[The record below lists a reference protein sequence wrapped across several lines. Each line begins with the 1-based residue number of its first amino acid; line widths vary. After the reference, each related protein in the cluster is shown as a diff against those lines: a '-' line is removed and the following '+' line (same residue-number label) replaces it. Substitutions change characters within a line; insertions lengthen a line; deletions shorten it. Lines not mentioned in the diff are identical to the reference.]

1 MSDFQDNGIELDND
15 VSTPADTGSE
25 DFDTNDD
32 FDFFGENEDSE
43 PTSEEPVAE
52 VQNQEPTP
60 QTLKVKYNHEEKEL
74 SYEEAVELAQKGMNY
89 EKAVER
95 AKQEALDSYIA
106 EQGYEW
112 NGQAI
117 TTYEQ
122 YQQALKEQE
131 LIEQYQD
138 AELPDEVIQ
147 ELIENRKFREQ
158 YMAQQEEQQKQLQ
171 EQKAFEE
178 FAEAFPDVDPE
189 SIPVEVWQKYES
201 GVPLKYAYMEHEM
214 TKLRTLANVQ
224 KQNTQN
230 QNKPTLGVTSFG
242 SGEPQKS
249 VDPFLEGFDSL

>member
-1 MSDFQDNGIELDND
+1 MSDFQNNGIELDND
-15 VSTPADTGSE
+15 VSTPTDTSSE

-32 FDFFGENEDSE
+32 FDFFGEEQESE
-43 PTSEEPVAE
+43 PTSEEPVTE
-52 VQNQEPTP
+52 VQNQEQTP
-60 QTLKVKYNHEEKEL
+60 QTLKVKYNHEEREL
-74 SYEEAVELAQKGMNY
+74 SYDEAIELAQKGMNY

-112 NGQAI
+112 NGQPI

-138 AELPDEVIQ
+138 ADLPDEVIQ

-158 YMAQQEEQQKQLQ
+158 YMAQQEQIQQ
-171 EQKAFEE
+171 EQKQQQEFVE
-178 FAEAFPDVDPE
+178 FAEQFPDVDPE
-189 SIPVEVWQKYES
+189 SIPSEVWQQYES

-214 TKLRTLANVQ
+214 KQLRTLANVQ

-230 QNKPTLGVTSFG
+230 QTKPTLGVTAFG
-242 SGEPQKS
+242 SGEPEKS
-249 VDPFLEGFDSL
+249 VDPFLAGFDSL